1 MRLGILE
8 DEATQISIYE
18 LLFSSTQYQYDFF
31 GTIATFLA
39 ALKQEKYDLLIID
52 WMLPDGTAEEAIKW
66 VRKNVDWR
74 IPIICV
80 TSRNT
85 ESDVV
90 NALHLGADDYFV
102 KSQRYFELLAR
113 IDSLARRAREKQET
127 TNLQFGLYEINPN
140 DQEITIAGKNVGL
153 TQKEFALARY
163 LFQNPNKL
171 LSRVHLLEKIWGLA
185 AEIDTR
191 TVDTHISRLRSKLH
205 LSPKSEWDIT
215 TVYGYGYRL
224 QSSKETKSTH
234 PIQRVM
240 HN

>member
-31 GTIATFLA
+31 GTIATFLV
-39 ALKQEKYDLLIID
+39 ALRQEKYDLLIID

-80 TSRNT
+80 TSRNN

-113 IDSLARRAREKQET
+113 IDSLARRVREKQDSA
-127 TNLQFGLYEINPN
+127 NLQFGLYEINPK

-191 TVDTHISRLRSKLH
+191 TVDTHISRLRNKLH

-224 QSSKETKSTH
+224 QSAKEIKNTH
-234 PIQRVM
+234 IPQRAI
-240 HN
+240 NN

>member
-31 GTIATFLA
+31 ETIAAFLA

-66 VRKNVDWR
+66 VRKNIDWR
-74 IPIICV
+74 VPIICV
-80 TSRNT
+80 TSRNN

-113 IDSLARRAREKQET
+113 IDSLARRVREKQET
-127 TNLQFGLYEINPN
+127 TNLQFGLYKIKPN
-140 DQEITIAGKNVGL
+140 DQEITFAGKNAGL

-191 TVDTHISRLRSKLH
+191 TVDTHISRLRSKLG
-205 LSPKSEWDIT
+205 LSPQSDWDIA

-224 QSSKETKSTH
+224 QSAKETKNTH
-234 PIQRVM
+234 TIQRVM